1 MTKQQIP
8 VLLSVFDS
16 IDPDNV
22 RSSRARIPLHQL
34 SDSKP
39 FVSGQFKISII
50 LLSSVIF
57 SQCPLLVSCPI
68 PNTESENQCKQHK
81 LC

>member
-1 MTKQQIP
+1 MAKQQIP

-22 RSSRARIPLHQL
+22 RSSRPPIPLHKP
-34 SDSKP
+34 SDSKA
-39 FVSGQFKISII
+39 FVGEQFKISII
-50 LLSSVIF
+50 LSSSIIF
-57 SQCPLLVSCPI
+57 PQCPLLVSSPI
-68 PNTESENQCKQHK
+68 PNTESEYECKQHK